1 MKVILFAVAFLVSAQ
16 SVLACSNPEAQFI
29 GKVTEY
35 KKVGVDQYLY
45 DCSFKID
52 FTSYQASGVC
62 PLDSA
67 EASNTEF
74 VDANCELKNGD
85 EVSGYLVVKNGQI
98 VIE

>member
-1 MKVILFAVAFLVSAQ
+1 MKTIFLALAFLVSAQ

-35 KKVGVDQYLY
+35 KKVGIDQYNY

-62 PLDSA
+62 PLDSV
-67 EASNTEF
+67 EASQTEF
-74 VDANCELKNGD
+74 IDTQCSLKNGD